1 MSRLT
6 GVGATVPSMEERLT
20 IPAARTSLP
29 RWEYTADCVVVG
41 WVEEV
46 RIGRSTRRFYRA
58 VGVHP
63 ATGHHVVLEV
73 SADREERVRV
83 MADFHEN
90 PEAYA
95 RHIR

>member
-1 MSRLT
+1 
-6 GVGATVPSMEERLT
+6 MEERLT
-20 IPAARTSLP
+20 IPTGRTSLP
-29 RWEYTADCVVVG
+29 RWEFTLDGVVVG

-46 RIGRSTRRFYRA
+46 RIGPSTRRFYRA

-63 ATGHHVVLEV
+63 ATGHRVVLEV

-83 MADFHEN
+83 LADFHKH

>member
-1 MSRLT
+1 MSLALCNVR
-6 GVGATVPSMEERLT
+6 GMEERLT
-20 IPAARTSLP
+20 VPISRTSLP
-29 RWEYTADCVVVG
+29 RWEYTLDGIVVG

-58 VGVHP
+58 VAVHP
-63 ATGHHVVLEV
+63 ETGHRVVLEV
-73 SADREERVRV
+73 SADREERVLV
-83 MADFHEN
+83 LADFRAH